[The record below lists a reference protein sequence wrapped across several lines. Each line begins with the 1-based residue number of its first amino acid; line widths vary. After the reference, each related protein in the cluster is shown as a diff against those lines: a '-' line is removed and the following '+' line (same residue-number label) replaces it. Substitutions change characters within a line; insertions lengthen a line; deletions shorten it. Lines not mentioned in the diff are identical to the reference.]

1 MKKILMQLEVLF
13 QHIVGRP
20 MEDEPPKNTVQML
33 KNEKKRIQREME
45 DCFGDECDDPKEY
58 NDNKEEE
65 AGTGSASSEQ

>member
-1 MKKILMQLEVLF
+1 
-13 QHIVGRP
+13 
-20 MEDEPPKNTVQML
+20 
-33 KNEKKRIQREME
+33 ME